1 MDSTFATG
9 DLRVSDAEREQVV
22 ARLQDAYAE
31 GRLEHAEFDMRMH
44 LAMTAKTRSDLATVM
59 RDLTP
64 GPGLPEAEGEPTGEE
79 RVVAALAHF
88 TGVLTLFVAPLVL
101 MLVCGR
107 KSQYVRRHAA
117 EAVNFQLT
125 VLAVTVLTFGVGAM
139 LYSITWVVAGVAAVH
154 ALVGRPF
161 RHPWILRPVK

>member
-9 DLRVSDAEREQVV
+9 NLRVSDAEREQVI
-22 ARLQDAYAE
+22 AHLQDAYAE
-31 GRLEHAEFDMRMH
+31 GRLEHAELDMRMH
-44 LAMTAKTRSDLATVM
+44 LAMTAKTRGDLAAVT
-59 RDLTP
+59 RDLTA
-64 GPGLPEAEGEPTGEE
+64 GPALPAAEGEPTGEE
-79 RVVAALAHF
+79 RLVAALAHF
-88 TGVLTLFVAPLVL
+88 SGYLTLFVAPLVL
-101 MLVCGR
+101 MLVYGK

-125 VLAVTVLTFGVGAM
+125 VLAVTVLTFGLGAL
-139 LYSITWVVAGVAAVH
+139 LYTVTWMVAGVAAVH